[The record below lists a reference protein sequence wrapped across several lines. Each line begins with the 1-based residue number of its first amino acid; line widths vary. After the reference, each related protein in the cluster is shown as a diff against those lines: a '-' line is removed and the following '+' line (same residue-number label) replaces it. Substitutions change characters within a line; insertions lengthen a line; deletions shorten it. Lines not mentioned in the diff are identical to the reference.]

1 MAYVK
6 PKKKLGQHFLKDQ
19 YTAQRIVDLLSGH
32 QNYKYL
38 LEIGPGTG
46 VLTKL
51 LLPKEDV
58 HLRAIELDTESVNYL
73 LKELKLPETQVVE
86 GDFLRLPFDTYF
98 GDEPFAIIGN
108 FPYNISSQ
116 IFFKVLENRDQVQE
130 VVGMVQKEVGERI
143 CAGPGG
149 KVCGILSIFMQAF
162 YDCTYEFTVPPEVFN
177 PPPKVHSGVIRLK
190 RNNVKSLDCDE
201 KMFFRIV
208 KQGFNNRRKTL
219 RNALKSFSIP
229 KEAMVD
235 PLFAK
240 RAEQLTVNDFVYVCQ
255 LLADFMPTTGKK

>member
-19 YTAQRIVDLLSGH
+19 GIAQDIVDLLSGH

-51 LLPKEDV
+51 LLPREDFQ
-58 HLRAIELDTESVNYL
+58 LRVIEIDTESVDFL
-73 LKELKLPETQVVE
+73 LKELKVHPTQVIE
-86 GDFLRLPFDTYF
+86 GDFLRLPADTYF
-98 GDEPFAIIGN
+98 GENDYAIIGN

-116 IFFKVLENRDQVQE
+116 IFFKVLENRNQIKE

-149 KVCGILSIFMQAF
+149 KTCGILSIFMQAF
-162 YDCTYEFTVPPEVFN
+162 YECDYEFTVPPDVFN
-177 PPPKVHSGVIRLK
+177 PPPKVHSGVIRLR
-190 RNNVKSLDCDE
+190 RNEVKELGCDE
-201 KMFFRIV
+201 KQFFRIV

-219 RNALKSFSIP
+219 RNALKSLNIP
-229 KEAMVD
+229 KEDMQD

-240 RAEQLTVNDFVYVCQ
+240 RAEQLSVADFVYICN
-255 LLADFMPTTGKK
+255 LLA